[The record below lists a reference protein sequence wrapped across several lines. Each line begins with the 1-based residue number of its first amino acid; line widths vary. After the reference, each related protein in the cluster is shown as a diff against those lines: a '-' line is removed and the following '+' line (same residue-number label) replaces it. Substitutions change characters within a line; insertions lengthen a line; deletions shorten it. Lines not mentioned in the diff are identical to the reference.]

1 MIDLY
6 TSPTPNGWKASI
18 ALEELGLPYTVKPI
32 NLGKLDQK
40 QDPLTEERGAA
51 IASEARKILV

>member
-6 TSPTPNGWKASI
+6 TSPVPEVG
-18 ALEELGLPYTVKPI
+18 KPA
-32 NLGKLDQK
+32 
-40 QDPLTEERGAA
+40 PLTEERGAA